1 MSREPHLPVTTVDA
15 AQGDIHCDLPSG
27 RQVAVRVDGDREQ
40 LVLVSP
46 DGHVELQVVM
56 TPEGPV
62 LKLPSARVSLE
73 AAETVALSGKNLEL
87 KAEQDVTVEA
97 GGALQL
103 KSGGDA
109 RVTSDAEVHVLGSF
123 IYLN

>member
-1 MSREPHLPVTTVDA
+1 MSREPHLPVNTVDVA
-15 AQGDIHCDLPSG
+15 KGDVHCDLPSG

-46 DGHVELQVVM
+46 DGHVELQVVL
-56 TPEGPV
+56 TAEGPV
-62 LKLPSARVSLE
+62 LKLPAARVCLE
-73 AAETVALSGKNLEL
+73 GADTVALSGKRLEL
-87 KAEQDVTVEA
+87 KADEDICMEA
-97 GGALQL
+97 GGAIDL

-109 RVTSDAEVHVLGSF
+109 RVTSESEVHVLGSF